1 MSSKSGSDGPS
12 KLHTGCGYVAV
23 VTLVACVLLVINSFM
38 VHAALSAYQEVAPP
52 EMSEPRA
59 QQAIQ
64 IVLPV
69 ILIFMEYWLYDRLVD
84 RLAKR
89 EGESTPSKWKVIFAW
104 DVSWG
109 QSPPSPSCTGR
120 EPLATRSQTD

>member
-1 MSSKSGSDGPS
+1 MAAGATWITCSYLIGQKNSNDPWIGGIEQMSPKSGPDGPF
-12 KLHTGCGYVAV
+12 KLHTGCGYVSV

-38 VHAALSAYQEVAPP
+38 VHAGLSAYQEVAPA
-52 EMSEPRA
+52 ELSEPRA

-84 RLAKR
+84 RFAKR
-89 EGESTPSKWKVIFAW
+89 DG
-104 DVSWG
+104 
-109 QSPPSPSCTGR
+109 
-120 EPLATRSQTD
+120 

>member
-1 MSSKSGSDGPS
+1 MGHVLGLARIEQRKRSPDQGNEQMSSKSGSDGPS

-84 RLAKR
+84 RFAKR
-89 EGESTPSKWKVIFAW
+89 EG
-104 DVSWG
+104 
-109 QSPPSPSCTGR
+109 
-120 EPLATRSQTD
+120 